1 MGYAFVFLVAVGVG
15 VAVYVTTVRSSRPV
29 TQGFGPAGEPAS
41 PEPGTYVTVSSARP
55 DWQSR
60 LTGFLGL
67 VIAVVAGAIVLA
79 FTIYA
84 GVDTLV
90 RFISDSL
97 GG

>member
-1 MGYAFVFLVAVGVG
+1 
-15 VAVYVTTVRSSRPV
+15 
-29 TQGFGPAGEPAS
+29 
-41 PEPGTYVTVSSARP
+41 VTVSSARP